1 MWDPLDVDKLSALQ
15 GETLSAVPSGGLILL
30 PTREAHP
37 FLLGCLKEKSV
48 VPKEPCLKKT
58 GPNFLLIL

>member
-1 MWDPLDVDKLSALQ
+1 MLCP
-15 GETLSAVPSGGLILL
+15 PGGLILP